1 MIKKHWCLPF
11 KWGWNCILSSCPLT
25 AVSSSLKIFSH
36 LSTVFGSLPATGYWQ
51 HASYCYVSQQC
62 DVTSLLV
69 HTERMPRALWNVK
82 SLTHVCVME
91 INLCGLCAA
100 VCSLSISPAACD
112 ALCLD
117 FGKITHVSALT
128 PERLVALWQRELRAS
143 TQVQPS
149 FFLACCKQG
158 LCVCVRDQE
167 DLSTHFGRRCSFNG
181 SLIDYSHF
189 YWEIITSTFIVTS
202 YGGLTAAFCCKAA
215 SIYERR
221 KF

>member
-117 FGKITHVSALT
+117 VWK
-128 PERLVALWQRELRAS
+128 
-143 TQVQPS
+143 
-149 FFLACCKQG
+149 
-158 LCVCVRDQE
+158 
-167 DLSTHFGRRCSFNG
+167 
-181 SLIDYSHF
+181 DYSCF
-189 YWEIITSTFIVTS
+189 RPYAWKTCCAVAT
-202 YGGLTAAFCCKAA
+202 GTACIDSSATKLLF
-215 SIYERR
+215 SML
-221 KF
+221 